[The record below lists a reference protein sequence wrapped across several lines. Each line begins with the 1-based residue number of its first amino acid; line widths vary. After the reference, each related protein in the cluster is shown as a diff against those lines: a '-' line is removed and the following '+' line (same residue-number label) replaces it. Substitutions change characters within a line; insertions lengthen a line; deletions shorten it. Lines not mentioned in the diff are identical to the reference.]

1 MALLGIMDPR
11 RPSMNIEAKRR
22 RNSDNRRDDKRDF
35 SRREPT
41 KKYNYDKNRKD
52 NYNHNSS
59 KVVGTRPNEKPNYYK
74 DSRTSSK
81 NPIPKTALLMQD
93 GSEYEEFVLEA
104 KISNL
109 RTKEG
114 LQDLNVLYNTGSQI
128 NMIHLQLANEMG
140 FKIEDRSLTFTTTAG
155 KVLIPQV
162 TEEFRIEV
170 KLVEESTGKVKW
182 YDFNTRCRLAEA
194 MPRTIILGSGFMDR
208 LL

>member
-22 RNSDNRRDDKRDF
+22 RNSDNRRDNKRDF

-93 GSEYEEFVLEA
+93 GSEYEEFVHEA

-114 LQDLNVLYNTGSQI
+114 LQDLNVLSDHRQ
-128 NMIHLQLANEMG
+128 HDPSAV
-140 FKIEDRSLTFTTTAG
+140 S
-155 KVLIPQV
+155 
-162 TEEFRIEV
+162 
-170 KLVEESTGKVKW
+170 
-182 YDFNTRCRLAEA
+182 
-194 MPRTIILGSGFMDR
+194 
-208 LL
+208 